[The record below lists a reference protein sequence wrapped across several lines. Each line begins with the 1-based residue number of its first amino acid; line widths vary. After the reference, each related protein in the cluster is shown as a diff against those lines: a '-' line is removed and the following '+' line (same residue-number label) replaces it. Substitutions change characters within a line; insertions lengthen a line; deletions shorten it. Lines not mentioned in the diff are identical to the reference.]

1 MATPDQEDRGRCVS
15 CGFLAVTAFWS
26 GTPTLRA
33 VDLYQRNTARLAGF
47 PGCFVQAADLYEELR
62 EADAKKR
69 PIDAEPGDFGP
80 EDFAAVISR
89 ERIEPIGGSDVSEY
103 VSWSSSGWLGGEEIV
118 GSLARLGGL
127 VGVELQAGAR

>member
-1 MATPDQEDRGRCVS
+1 MCLLRVSGSHSLLERDPYPS
-15 CGFLAVTAFWS
+15 CGRSLPEKYGAP
-26 GTPTLRA
+26 G
-33 VDLYQRNTARLAGF
+33 GI
-47 PGCFVQAADLYEELR
+47 GCFVQAADLYEELR

-80 EDFAAVISR
+80 EDFAAVISG